1 MDNAPCHNN
10 IGDSYPEL
18 IIKKLPPRSP
28 ILNPIEECFSVFK
41 SYLKQPLNNT
51 VDLNPYHTGQLCR
64 QFVQL
69 FCWPTDL
76 EHSPARRLV
85 VIEAF
90 YTLLLL
96 LTLYCLAQHIC
107 DAVPKV
113 LILIEE
119 GIIKKIS
126 YERRD
131 YE

>member
-1 MDNAPCHNN
+1 MICAEAA
-10 IGDSYPEL
+10 S
-18 IIKKLPPRSP
+18 
-28 ILNPIEECFSVFK
+28 
-41 SYLKQPLNNT
+41 
-51 VDLNPYHTGQLCR
+51 PYHTGQLCR
-64 QFVQL
+64 QFVRL
-69 FCWPTDL
+69 FCWQTDL
-76 EHSPARRLV
+76 EHPHARKPI

-96 LTLYCLAQHIC
+96 LTLYCPAQHIC

>member
-1 MDNAPCHNN
+1 MALRVNKTVPSSS
-10 IGDSYPEL
+10 DS
-18 IIKKLPPRSP
+18 S
-28 ILNPIEECFSVFK
+28 
-41 SYLKQPLNNT
+41 
-51 VDLNPYHTGQLCR
+51 PYHTGQLCR
-64 QFVQL
+64 QFVRL

-76 EHSPARRLV
+76 EHLHARRSV

-90 YTLLLL
+90 YTVLLL

-126 YERRD
+126 NERRD